1 MKNKYLFSLAFALGM
16 FNLSGQFVETL
27 ASHPKIKDGMY
38 VDDLGNVYTTSGGW
52 QGSTQIGQYNV
63 STSSYTPNFLDGFLG
78 PIDIDELSNGDFV
91 VTNFDDNTV
100 SSVNLDSEVIT
111 QIADGLDG
119 PAGIAIDDSDNIYI
133 SNFGAPDLYTG
144 HQIHKITSDGTV
156 SVLADSPLLFRFQA
170 MVFNGQDELIVSSL
184 GKLLKVNTVTGEIEV
199 WQDFG
204 STGFGNMVYREL
216 DDCIY
221 ATASSEGRIYKVDAL
236 GDLSVFAGSVPGYQN
251 GMLSQALFNNPHG
264 IELSP
269 DEEFLYVGDSNSLR
283 RITFG
288 ASLGLEETVLAG
300 LDLFPNPS
308 SSGVFTLENE
318 NNSSLNIKLLDAAG
332 RLISSKVT
340 DAAIVPFDISAE
352 PNGTYYLEIESEANK
367 TMRKLIKN

>member
-1 MKNKYLFSLAFALGM
+1 MKNKYLFSLAFVLGM
-16 FNLSGQFVETL
+16 FNMSGQFVETL

-52 QGSTQIGQYNV
+52 QGSTRIGQYNV

-133 SNFGAPDLYTG
+133 SNFGAPDDYTG
-144 HQIHKITSDGTV
+144 HQIHKISSDGTV
-156 SVLADSPLLFRFQA
+156 SVLADSPLLYRFQA
-170 MVFNGQDELIVSSL
+170 IVFNGEGELIVSSL
-184 GKLLKVNTVTGEIEV
+184 GRLLKVNTVTGEIEI

-236 GDLSVFAGSVPGYQN
+236 GVLSVFAGSVPGYQN

-269 DEEFLYVGDSNSLR
+269 DEEFLYVGDSNTLR
-283 RITFG
+283 RITF
-288 ASLGLEETVLAG
+288 AINVGLEENVLSG
-300 LDLFPNPS
+300 LDVYPNPS

-318 NNSSLNIKLLDAAG
+318 SRATLQIKLLDASG
-332 RLISSKVT
+332 KEIHSQETS
-340 DAAIVPFDISAE
+340 AAIVPFDISEAS
-352 PNGTYYLEIESEANK
+352 NGTYYLKIESEAK
-367 TMRKLIKN
+367 SILKKILKN